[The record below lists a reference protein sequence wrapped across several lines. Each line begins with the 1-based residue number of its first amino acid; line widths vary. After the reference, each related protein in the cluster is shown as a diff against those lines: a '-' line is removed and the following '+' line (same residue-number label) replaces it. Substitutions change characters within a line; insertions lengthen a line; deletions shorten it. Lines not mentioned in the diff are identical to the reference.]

1 MNMSTN
7 ILLNCKGAT
16 NKNDFREALRALCF
30 DYDANKRK
38 LSICGTNAQCMIV
51 NTITI
56 DNDDDDAFCK
66 KYFMDRSAYFINE
79 GILDAKEQPISTFD
93 ELDGRLIL
101 NGQLLV
107 KFDSQ
112 YPNYNAC
119 IPHNNL
125 TLASQYCAWNTDL
138 IRQVDKAMGYKKGN
152 SILDTRPLVNANEEK
167 EYQNPHLW
175 IIESDEITT
184 QIVIMPLRLDI

>member
-1 MNMSTN
+1 M
-7 ILLNCKGAT
+7 
-16 NKNDFREALRALCF
+16 
-30 DYDANKRK
+30 
-38 LSICGTNAQCMIV
+38 
-51 NTITI
+51 
-56 DNDDDDAFCK
+56 
-66 KYFMDRSAYFINE
+66 
-79 GILDAKEQPISTFD
+79 
-93 ELDGRLIL
+93 IL

-107 KFDSQ
+107 KFDGQ

-125 TLASQYCAWNTDL
+125 TPASQYCGWNTDL
-138 IRQVDKAMGYKKGN
+138 VRQVDKAMGYKKGN

-184 QIVIMPLRLDI
+184 QIVIMPIRLDR